1 MTTSLGRHGDFFG
14 LLDNYL
20 GTSWDYLRTNFKYL
34 GIYRGL
40 LWHRQIPQPYSLG
53 TCGSHCTSI
62 LRWSGVRWTEE
73 QRTPCLNQQRPSQQC
88 LEYRRLEGR
97 RPRKERNILS
107 LQLQPRDHL
116 MWDLIQQAQLNTHD
130 CSTILK
136 RILFYPLY
144 YDTILIFEDNRFH
157 LHFCFFSFFFCC
169 QRPWTKASGGPFSFL
184 NFFSELLTLEEG
196 DRRKNLWKT
205 LCRWFNQPERLAW
218 AAEAFWEE
226 AGWGWDRVSEEGDV
240 PALELGDVAFEGS
253 KSWSQICP
261 PHGSHRRTSRTSLQK
276 FHQDKLKDEL
286 NRPGSLNHLI
296 PV

>member
-1 MTTSLGRHGDFFG
+1 MTTSLRRHGDFFG

-34 GIYRGL
+34 GIYREL

-107 LQLQPRDHL
+107 LQLQPWDHS
-116 MWDLIQQAQLNTHD
+116 MRDLIQQAQLNTHD

-144 YDTILIFEDNRFH
+144 YDTILIFELKTIVSIFTSVSFLSSFAASDLEQRPAED
-157 LHFCFFSFFFCC
+157 LSASSTFSLSSS
-169 QRPWTKASGGPFSFL
+169 PWTKEIEGRICEKHFAADLTNLSAWFGLRRHFERRQVEAEIGFRKKEMFRLWNLEMLLLKAVRVDHRSA
-184 NFFSELLTLEEG
+184 LLTVPTVEHLV
-196 DRRKNLWKT
+196 RLYKSSIRTNWKMS
-205 LCRWFNQPERLAW
+205 WIGQ
-218 AAEAFWEE
+218 
-226 AGWGWDRVSEEGDV
+226 V
-240 PALELGDVAFEGS
+240 P
-253 KSWSQICP
+253 
-261 PHGSHRRTSRTSLQK
+261 
-276 FHQDKLKDEL
+276 
-286 NRPGSLNHLI
+286 
-296 PV
+296 